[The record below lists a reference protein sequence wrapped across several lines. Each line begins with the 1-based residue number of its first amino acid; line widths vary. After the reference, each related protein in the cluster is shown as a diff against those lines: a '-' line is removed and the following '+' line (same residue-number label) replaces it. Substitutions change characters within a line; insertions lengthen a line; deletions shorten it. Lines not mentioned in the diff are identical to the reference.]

1 MTRALAIAA
10 LHLRVHSS
18 SPSCLVEEGIH
29 YQISREFFGHVLTTG
44 STASNSCRAMMT
56 LLICVCVMCDHPHV
70 DDDDDDD
77 RLRIGLL
84 LEEAAWTRAPS
95 VPRWGPRS
103 GLDHHAKR
111 AVQSI
116 VWLNYLESAS
126 LSMRTQRC
134 PQQEEDARCDV
145 HAGGA
150 HLLLHAHDD
159 RPIHQKSRLNADV

>member
-1 MTRALAIAA
+1 MLQAVDTRHCVRLCGSLRAGLLLCTLIEISAGPLAPMHCCLCAHFDVHACSIRWCHVLDSYYCAVHARALHVYMTRALAIAA

-95 VPRWGPRS
+95 VPR
-103 GLDHHAKR
+103 
-111 AVQSI
+111 
-116 VWLNYLESAS
+116 
-126 LSMRTQRC
+126 
-134 PQQEEDARCDV
+134 
-145 HAGGA
+145 
-150 HLLLHAHDD
+150 
-159 RPIHQKSRLNADV
+159 